1 MLITVKKNLI
11 IFHEIS
17 QWEQIRQRLA
27 KEFGASM
34 LISWRMKRELGFTV
48 REHQA
53 WMETKRSDL
62 VHSVARFYPEMQIHL
77 DFFDSQA
84 QSWFLLRYL
93 DAKSAVDQ

>member
-11 IFHEIS
+11 IFHDVS
-17 QWEQIRQRLA
+17 QWEQIRSRLA
-27 KEFGASM
+27 KEFGTSM

-53 WMETKRSDL
+53 WIESKRSDL
-62 VHSVARFYPEMQIHL
+62 QSIARFYPEMQIHL

>member
-11 IFHEIS
+11 IFHEVS
-17 QWEQIRQRLA
+17 QWEQIRSRLA

-53 WMETKRSDL
+53 WKESKHSDL
-62 VHSVARFYPEMQIHL
+62 QSIARFYPEMQIHL